1 MSDIFDDIDLDVV
14 DEIKD
19 GIKEFLKCG
28 ICNSRIKV
36 SSKSNTCHF
45 CDTRVCNKC
54 KVGNICIHCVEKL
67 PSEVVDKVN
76 SLRKKKNIGAFL
88 FIMGFLVFFTLPIM
102 NTFEISVIIIG
113 SLLSLIGVVVYFIFY
128 LLMWK
133 TIEDSESKKKE

>member
-1 MSDIFDDIDLDVV
+1 MSDIFDDIDLDVI
-14 DEIKD
+14 DEMKD

-36 SSKSNTCHF
+36 STKSNTCHF

-54 KVGNICIHCVEKL
+54 KVGNICIECVEKL

-88 FIMGFLVFFTLPIM
+88 FIMGFLVFFTLPLM
-102 NTFEISVIIIG
+102 NTFEISIIIIG
-113 SLLSLIGVVVYFIFY
+113 STLSLIGVVIYFIFY
-128 LLMWK
+128 LIMWK